1 VKSLWIG
8 VVLTTLVV
16 ASTVA
21 EAADE
26 ARLQDQITQYN
37 VILADL
43 KKADT
48 GAVAT
53 AEFAKLQSWITQ
65 AQTKLAT
72 GDDDDVEII
81 VRRFKPQ
88 VGLVRAM
95 LKRAKTS
102 VELQRMREDDQT
114 FREEARRLESRAKEL
129 EKRRRELKDAVEA
142 RRPGRGGLRAPS
154 FGGGGTP

>member
-1 VKSLWIG
+1 M
-8 VVLTTLVV
+8 T
-16 ASTVA
+16 ASPFA
-21 EAADE
+21 QAADE

-53 AEFAKLQSWITQ
+53 AELATLQSWLTQ

-72 GDDDDVEII
+72 GDEDDVEII

-95 LKRAKTS
+95 LKRAKTDI
-102 VELQRMREDDQT
+102 ELQRMREDDQT
-114 FREEARRLESRAKEL
+114 YREEARQLESRAKEL

-142 RRPGRGGLRAPS
+142 RRPGNGGLKTPS
-154 FGGGGTP
+154 FGGRGTP